1 MKGRLHTRYAP
12 VRRSL
17 LPKKYTPRL
26 ACVKPAA
33 SVHPEPGSNSSSYNF
48 ITYLTKVTQGNFIL
62 TLYSHSCVLICIRTA
77 VNSICL
83 GTCLTYCRLSLK
95 AGAKVQLLFNLA
107 SLKTSF
113 LKENHKTLFNK
124 LLNFA
129 ILILKNLIPFGS
141 AKIATF

>member
-1 MKGRLHTRYAP
+1 
-12 VRRSL
+12 
-17 LPKKYTPRL
+17 
-26 ACVKPAA
+26 
-33 SVHPEPGSNSSSYNF
+33 
-48 ITYLTKVTQGNFIL
+48 LTKVTQGNFIL

-83 GTCLTYCRLSLK
+83 GTCLNFLIWIEFRLNRLSLK

-124 LLNFA
+124 PLNFA
-129 ILILKNLIPFGS
+129 ILFFKNLIPFGS